1 MHMKQQ
7 PLVTQRIVYERV
19 SKEDGI
25 LKVYMIVKMPSDLKP
40 SWTFVTAVEAET
52 RSIKLLEIN
61 VEKKERINKETKNFQ
76 SGKNVL
82 LESASKVADAYGA
95 KLYRLKK
102 KKKQKKKTEKLLVN
116 KFMVFLTY
124 YRFCFK
130 GDLRPK

>member
-25 LKVYMIVKMPSDLKP
+25 LKVDMIVKMPSDLKP

-76 SGKNVL
+76 AGKNVL

-102 KKKQKKKTEKLLVN
+102 KKNKKKKLKNYFLIN
-116 KFMVFLTY
+116 LWFSLPTIVFAL
-124 YRFCFK
+124 K
-130 GDLRPK
+130 GT

>member
-25 LKVYMIVKMPSDLKP
+25 LKVDMIVKMPSDLKP

-76 SGKNVL
+76 AGKNVL

-102 KKKQKKKTEKLLVN
+102 KKKKKKKKN
-116 KFMVFLTY
+116 
-124 YRFCFK
+124 
-130 GDLRPK
+130 

>member
-25 LKVYMIVKMPSDLKP
+25 LKVDMIVKMPSDLKP

-102 KKKQKKKTEKLLVN
+102 KKKKKKKKLKNYLLIN
-116 KFMVFLTY
+116 LWFSLPTIVFAL
-124 YRFCFK
+124 K
-130 GDLRPK
+130 GT

>member
-25 LKVYMIVKMPSDLKP
+25 LKVDMIVKMPSDLKP

-76 SGKNVL
+76 AGKNVL

-102 KKKQKKKTEKLLVN
+102 KKNKKKKLKN
-116 KFMVFLTY
+116 
-124 YRFCFK
+124 
-130 GDLRPK
+130 

>member
-25 LKVYMIVKMPSDLKP
+25 LKVDMIVKMPSDLKP

-102 KKKQKKKTEKLLVN
+102 KKKKKKKQKN
-116 KFMVFLTY
+116 
-124 YRFCFK
+124 
-130 GDLRPK
+130 

>member
-25 LKVYMIVKMPSDLKP
+25 LKVDMIVKMPSDLKP

-76 SGKNVL
+76 AGKNVL

-102 KKKQKKKTEKLLVN
+102 KKNKKKKLKNYLLIN
-116 KFMVFLTY
+116 LWFSLPTIVFDL
-124 YRFCFK
+124 K
-130 GDLRPK
+130 GT

>member
-25 LKVYMIVKMPSDLKP
+25 LKVDMIVKMPSDLKP

-102 KKKQKKKTEKLLVN
+102 KKKKLKNYLLIN
-116 KFMVFLTY
+116 LWFSLPTIVFAL
-124 YRFCFK
+124 K
-130 GDLRPK
+130 GT

>member
-25 LKVYMIVKMPSDLKP
+25 LKVDMIVKMPSDLKP

-102 KKKQKKKTEKLLVN
+102 KKNKKKKLKNYLLIN
-116 KFMVFLTY
+116 LWFSLPTIVFAL
-124 YRFCFK
+124 K
-130 GDLRPK
+130 GT

>member
-25 LKVYMIVKMPSDLKP
+25 LKVDMIVKMPSDLKP

-76 SGKNVL
+76 AGKNVL

-102 KKKQKKKTEKLLVN
+102 KKNKKKKLKNYLLIN
-116 KFMVFLTY
+116 LWFSLPTIVFAL
-124 YRFCFK
+124 K
-130 GDLRPK
+130 GT

>member
-25 LKVYMIVKMPSDLKP
+25 LKVDMIVKMPSDLKP

-102 KKKQKKKTEKLLVN
+102 KKKKKLKNYLLIN
-116 KFMVFLTY
+116 LWFSLPTIVFAL
-124 YRFCFK
+124 K
-130 GDLRPK
+130 GT

>member
-25 LKVYMIVKMPSDLKP
+25 LKVDMIVKMPSDLKP

-61 VEKKERINKETKNFQ
+61 VEKKERINKKTKNFQ
-76 SGKNVL
+76 AGKNVL

-95 KLYRLKK
+95 KLYRFKK
-102 KKKQKKKTEKLLVN
+102 KKNKKKKLKNYLLIN
-116 KFMVFLTY
+116 LWFSLPTIVFAL
-124 YRFCFK
+124 K
-130 GDLRPK
+130 GT

>member
-25 LKVYMIVKMPSDLKP
+25 LKVDMIVKMPSDLKP

-76 SGKNVL
+76 AGKNVL

-95 KLYRLKK
+95 KLYRLKNKKNK
-102 KKKQKKKTEKLLVN
+102 KKKLKNYLLIN
-116 KFMVFLTY
+116 LWFSLPTIVFAL
-124 YRFCFK
+124 K
-130 GDLRPK
+130 GT

>member
-25 LKVYMIVKMPSDLKP
+25 LKVDMIVKMPSDLKP

-76 SGKNVL
+76 AGKNVL
-82 LESASKVADAYGA
+82 LESASKVADVYGA

-102 KKKQKKKTEKLLVN
+102 KKKKLKNYLLIN
-116 KFMVFLTY
+116 LWFSLPTIVFAL
-124 YRFCFK
+124 K
-130 GDLRPK
+130 GT

>member
-1 MHMKQQ
+1 MKQQ

-25 LKVYMIVKMPSDLKP
+25 LKVDMIVKMPSDLKP

-76 SGKNVL
+76 AGKNVL

-102 KKKQKKKTEKLLVN
+102 KKNKKKKLKNYLLIN
-116 KFMVFLTY
+116 LWFSLPTIVFAL
-124 YRFCFK
+124 K
-130 GDLRPK
+130 GT